1 MSLLSCF
8 IGFLSGLMV
17 SFILFVIYIDRQ
29 QHKVIVDT
37 KQLIER
43 NNELIAQVSRII
55 SFNNQLAERN
65 VKQEELI
72 NAALEEM
79 RYHEYI

>member
-55 SFNNQLAERN
+55 GFNNQLAERN